1 MWLCTT
7 DIWPC
12 VTNSWTAV
20 IYLTPCRFKYRAR
33 SQTLNRGAMRS
44 DLLVFNER
52 NKATLSAWVT
62 LSLCV
67 FSFKLWYLLG
77 RSLNLDLPMLL
88 SLRNFCFLGGAYIG
102 PNMDDRDDLV
112 ICNTKF
118 LSWLTRPNIG
128 PIWSTSRQCILIFV
142 FAFVLWH
149 NWCNLKPYRAI
160 VDEIS
165 KNHWLTL
172 QYGSKRC

>member
-1 MWLCTT
+1 MEQCLIDSDWLTLIPWSRDAIAYKIAWLEKFWTAGRLTLKIWLCTT

-20 IYLTPCRFKYRAR
+20 IYLTPCRFKCRAR

-44 DLLVFNER
+44 DLRVLNER

-102 PNMDDRDDLV
+102 PNMDEGDDLV
-112 ICNTKF
+112 ICNT
-118 LSWLTRPNIG
+118 
-128 PIWSTSRQCILIFV
+128 
-142 FAFVLWH
+142 
-149 NWCNLKPYRAI
+149 
-160 VDEIS
+160 
-165 KNHWLTL
+165 
-172 QYGSKRC
+172 